1 MKQVIIFVPVVHFF
15 RRGLASPHSKN
26 THQTG
31 QSISTTYPA
40 MLRLWK
46 TGHWR
51 KNVEPLTKAK
61 EKLRVKSK
69 FVVCSTEKSSSSKS
83 RWNKIV
89 VNNIIREV
97 ISEADK
103 FPLISKPRNIFF
115 QNNKSALT
123 NKNFVDQKIT
133 ELIITEKV
141 GRSAVFWPLILETK
155 NIHKPFIKDTKV
167 FHNSQQ
173 ILTKGNNKK
182 CFIVSDKFIFS
193 ILALNIDFSLKTK

>member
-1 MKQVIIFVPVVHFF
+1 MIQVIIFVPVVHFF

-89 VNNIIREV
+89 VNKIIREV
-97 ISEADK
+97 ISEAYK

-141 GRSAVFWPLILETK
+141 FSPSMFLR
-155 NIHKPFIKDTKV
+155 IK
-167 FHNSQQ
+167 
-173 ILTKGNNKK
+173 
-182 CFIVSDKFIFS
+182 
-193 ILALNIDFSLKTK
+193 